1 MRALRRRPRLA
12 AAALL
17 LALLAGILPAAAQSQ
32 PAAPAARQPLL
43 MEGTTSLQQRILTRP
58 GVRLAKAPGDDPSGA
73 ELPPLSVMFVYA
85 RVPSRNGV
93 ALEIG
98 PAADGRTL
106 GWIPA
111 AQAIDWKQT
120 LVVAFTNPVNRD
132 RALFFDDSAP
142 LLALMEDP
150 AAATKAAALRQAAE
164 SGSPSADSHVTSI
177 EPPRWIDP
185 AKTFYLLP
193 ILNWTNGYFASGFS
207 GLALQVAA
215 TSLQEQPGPAPATP
229 TAPQQPDQ
237 GVMAGYTAGVVFVVD
252 TTISMDPYVE
262 RTRDTIRALVDKLW
276 ARRGDALRFGLV
288 GFRDVLKDGTPDE
301 YASRVFAD
309 LPDHVDKTQFL
320 RRLDAAAAS
329 RRDNLDFR
337 EDSFAGVKA
346 ALDEIDWSGVS
357 GRFVVLVTDA
367 GPRRAADRYSSTHL
381 DPDQLRILA
390 QSKGAALITIHLKTA
405 AGKDDHASAEEAYRA
420 LSDYPNVGSLYFP
433 IQDGDVRAFG
443 AVIDRVSG
451 IIATQMEDAAKGQVT
466 AAEPPAETG
475 GGDDASAD
483 TEAFAR
489 AGLVGR
495 AMQLAYLGRTE
506 GSVPPRLFSAWVT
519 DRDLADPS
527 RRTLDVR
534 VLITKNQLSDLQSTL
549 KTIIDAGEVTRIAPA
564 DFFGQL
570 RSAAA
575 TMARRPEGV
584 ALAEGRRL
592 TDLGLI
598 GEYLDGLPYRSRIME
613 LTEDDWL
620 SWSFGQQRQF
630 LDDLDAKVTLYQQIY
645 DNADLWISLDG
656 NRTGGDAVYPIP
668 LDALP

>member
-1 MRALRRRPRLA
+1 MTTMPRRLCF

-17 LALLAGILPAAAQSQ
+17 LVLVAGALPAGAQTA
-32 PAAPAARQPLL
+32 PAAPAPRQPLL
-43 MEGTTSLQQRILTRP
+43 MEGTTTLQQRVLTRP
-58 GVRLAKAPGDDPSGA
+58 GARLAKEPGGDPAGA

-85 RVPSRNGV
+85 RVPSGNGV

-98 PAADGRTL
+98 PTAGGRTL

-132 RALFFDDSAP
+132 RALFFDESDA

-150 AAATKAAALRQAAE
+150 TAGFKATALRQAAE
-164 SGSPSADSHVTSI
+164 GGKLPANSHVTAI

-193 ILNWTNGYFASGFS
+193 ILNWTNGYFASGFN

-215 TSLQEQPGPAPATP
+215 TSLQERPDTPAPSTP
-229 TAPQQPDQ
+229 APQPDTS
-237 GVMAGYTAGVVFVVD
+237 VMAGYRAGVVFVVD
-252 TTISMDPYVE
+252 TTISMDPYVK
-262 RTRDTIRALVDKLW
+262 RTRDSIRALMDTLQ
-276 ARRGDALRFGLV
+276 ARRGDALSFGLV
-288 GFRDVLKDGTPDE
+288 GFRDVMKDGTPDE
-301 YASRVFAD
+301 YISRVFAD
-309 LPDHVDKTQFL
+309 LPDHVDEAQFL
-320 RRLDAAAAS
+320 RRLDAAEAS
-329 RRDNLDFR
+329 RLDNLDFR

-346 ALDEIDWSGVS
+346 ALDDIDWSGVS
-357 GRFVVLVTDA
+357 GRFIVLVTDA

-390 QSKGAALITIHLKTA
+390 QSKGAALITVHLKTA

-433 IQDGDVRAFG
+433 IRDGDVRAFG

-451 IIATQMEDAAKGQVT
+451 IIAAQMDDAAKGLVAT
-466 AAEPPAETG
+466 AEPATTG
-475 GGDDASAD
+475 PKGDAGANPDD
-483 TEAFAR
+483 EVFAR

-495 AMQLAYLGRTE
+495 AMQLAYLGRME
-506 GSVPPRLFSAWVT
+506 GGTPPRLFSAWVT

-527 RRTLDVR
+527 RKTLDVR

-570 RSAAA
+570 RGAAA

-584 ALAEGRRL
+584 ALAEARRL
-592 TDLGLI
+592 ADLGLI

-620 SWSFGQQRQF
+620 SWGFGQQRQF

-656 NRTGGDAVYPIP
+656 DRTGGEAVYPIP

>member
-1 MRALRRRPRLA
+1 MRMMPRRPRLA
-12 AAALL
+12 AVALL
-17 LALLAGILPAAAQSQ
+17 LALLAGILPAAAQTH
-32 PAAPAARQPLL
+32 PVAPAPRQPLL

-58 GVRLAKAPGDDPSGA
+58 GARLAKAPGDDPSGA

-93 ALEIG
+93 ALEVG
-98 PAADGRTL
+98 TAADGRTL

-132 RALFFDDSAP
+132 RALFFDESDP

-164 SGSPSADSHVTSI
+164 GGSPPADSHVTSI

-193 ILNWTNGYFASGFS
+193 ILNWTSGYFANGFN

-215 TSLQEQPGPAPATP
+215 TSLQEQPGPAPA
-229 TAPQQPDQ
+229 APKPPDQ
-237 GVMAGYTAGVVFVVD
+237 AVMAGYTAGVVFVVD

-288 GFRDVLKDGTPDE
+288 GFRDVLKDGTPDG
-301 YASRVFAD
+301 YISRVFAD
-309 LPDHVDKTQFL
+309 LPDRVDKAQFL
-320 RRLDAAAAS
+320 RRLDAAEAS

-346 ALDEIDWSGVS
+346 ALDQIDWSGVS

-405 AGKDDHASAEEAYRA
+405 AGRDDHASAEEAYRA

-451 IIATQMEDAAKGQVT
+451 IIATQMEDAAKGQVA
-466 AAEPPAETG
+466 AAEQPARSG
-475 GGDDASAD
+475 PKDSGDAGAD

-495 AMQLAYLGRTE
+495 AMQLAYLGRME
-506 GSVPPRLFSAWVT
+506 GGAPPRLFSAWVT

-527 RRTLDVR
+527 RKTLDVR

>member
-1 MRALRRRPRLA
+1 
-12 AAALL
+12 
-17 LALLAGILPAAAQSQ
+17 
-32 PAAPAARQPLL
+32 
-43 MEGTTSLQQRILTRP
+43 
-58 GVRLAKAPGDDPSGA
+58 
-73 ELPPLSVMFVYA
+73 
-85 RVPSRNGV
+85 
-93 ALEIG
+93 
-98 PAADGRTL
+98 
-106 GWIPA
+106 
-111 AQAIDWKQT
+111 
-120 LVVAFTNPVNRD
+120 
-132 RALFFDDSAP
+132 
-142 LLALMEDP
+142 
-150 AAATKAAALRQAAE
+150 
-164 SGSPSADSHVTSI
+164 
-177 EPPRWIDP
+177 
-185 AKTFYLLP
+185 
-193 ILNWTNGYFASGFS
+193 
-207 GLALQVAA
+207 
-215 TSLQEQPGPAPATP
+215 
-229 TAPQQPDQ
+229 
-237 GVMAGYTAGVVFVVD
+237 
-252 TTISMDPYVE
+252 
-262 RTRDTIRALVDKLW
+262 VDKLW
-276 ARRGDALRFGLV
+276 AKRGNALRFGLV

-301 YASRVFAD
+301 YTSRVFAD

-346 ALDEIDWSGVS
+346 ALDDIDWNDVS

-367 GPRRAADRYSSTHL
+367 GPRRAAERYSSTHL

-390 QSKGAALITIHLKTA
+390 QSKGAALITVHLKTA

-433 IQDGDVRAFG
+433 IRDGDVRAFG

-451 IIATQMEDAAKGQVT
+451 IIAGQMDDAAKGQVA
-466 AAEPPAETG
+466 AAEPAGPDGDAGADADAEV
-475 GGDDASAD
+475 
-483 TEAFAR
+483 FAR

-495 AMQLAYLGRTE
+495 AMQLAYLGRME
-506 GSVPPRLFSAWVT
+506 GGTPPRLFSAWVT

-527 RRTLDVR
+527 RKTLDVR

-570 RSAAA
+570 RGAAA

-584 ALAEGRRL
+584 ALAEARRL
-592 TDLGLI
+592 ADLGLI

-620 SWSFGQQRQF
+620 SWGFGQQRQF

-645 DNADLWISLDG
+645 DNADLWIALDG
-656 NRTGGDAVYPIP
+656 DRTGGEAVYPIP

>member
-1 MRALRRRPRLA
+1 MPRRLRF

-17 LALLAGILPAAAQSQ
+17 LVLVPGALPAGAQT
-32 PAAPAARQPLL
+32 PAATPAPRQPLL
-43 MEGTTSLQQRILTRP
+43 MEGTTTLQQRVLTRP
-58 GVRLAKAPGDDPSGA
+58 GARLAKEAGGDPAGA

-98 PAADGRTL
+98 PTADGRTL
-106 GWIPA
+106 GWIPV

-132 RALFFDDSAP
+132 RALFFDESDA
-142 LLALMEDP
+142 LLSLMEDP
-150 AAATKAAALRQAAE
+150 TAGFKATALRQAAE
-164 SGSPSADSHVTSI
+164 GGKLPADSHVTAI

-193 ILNWTNGYFASGFS
+193 ILNWTNGYFASGFN

-215 TSLQEQPGPAPATP
+215 TSLQERPDAPAPS
-229 TAPQQPDQ
+229 PQPAQPDAA
-237 GVMAGYTAGVVFVVD
+237 VMAGYRAGVVFVVD

-276 ARRGDALRFGLV
+276 AKRGNALRFGLV

-301 YASRVFAD
+301 YTSRVFAD

-329 RRDNLDFR
+329 RRDNLDFS

-346 ALDEIDWSGVS
+346 ALDDIDWSDVS

-390 QSKGAALITIHLKTA
+390 QSKGAALITVHLKTA

-433 IQDGDVRAFG
+433 IRDGDVRAFG

-451 IIATQMEDAAKGQVT
+451 IIAGQMDDAAKGQVA
-466 AAEPPAETG
+466 AAEPAGPDGDAGADADAEV
-475 GGDDASAD
+475 
-483 TEAFAR
+483 FAR

-495 AMQLAYLGRTE
+495 AMQLAYLGRME
-506 GSVPPRLFSAWVT
+506 GGTPPRLFSAWVT

-527 RRTLDVR
+527 RKTLDVR

-570 RSAAA
+570 RGAAA

-584 ALAEGRRL
+584 ALAEARRL
-592 TDLGLI
+592 ADLGLI

-620 SWSFGQQRQF
+620 SWGFGQQRQF

-645 DNADLWISLDG
+645 DNADLWIALDG
-656 NRTGGDAVYPIP
+656 DRTGGEAVYPIP